1 MDEEPK
7 DIVEEPD
14 GADDG
19 TDHPSQEGT
28 PINEPPPAVIAALE
42 FQVAALVN
50 DQRATWNWHGREI
63 VVNEPGSFKR
73 KLNAL
78 RRIAESKFPRRG
90 DAEDVLSETIHE
102 YGLWKWANPFGF
114 WTAFKRNI
122 IDASKAAFESK
133 RVHVEPAE
141 GAGSNRQINDRAES
155 PDALKAHEAAQKWL
169 VEQSGELHAAG
180 PSVAEKWDLAQ
191 ASDHQLDRLI
201 TDAAQ
206 RLMADDGYLEELS
219 QTERQ
224 VAKLKRLVTEIRSRT
239 GCSQAEAYR
248 LLAEFSE
255 RYSRRSTKKS
265 SPPQNS

>member
-1 MDEEPK
+1 MDEELK
-7 DIVEEPD
+7 DIFGKPD

-19 TDHPSQEGT
+19 TGHPSQEGT
-28 PINEPPPAVIAALE
+28 PVNEPPPAVVAALE

-50 DQRATWNWHGREI
+50 DQRASWNWHGREI
-63 VVNEPGSFKR
+63 VVNEPGGLKR

-78 RRIAESKFPRRG
+78 LRIAKSKFPRHR

-141 GAGSNRQINDRAES
+141 GAGSNRQTNHKAES
-155 PDALKAHEAAQKWL
+155 PEVLKNHEAVQNWL

-201 TDAAQ
+201 TGAAQ
-206 RLMADDGYLEELS
+206 RLRADDGYMEELS

-224 VAKLKRLVTEIRSRT
+224 VAKLTRLVAEIRSRT
-239 GCSQAEAYR
+239 GCSQAAAYR

-255 RYSRRSTKKS
+255 RYSRRSTRNS
-265 SPPQNS
+265 S